1 MTLAVRLRQRFKG
14 QFPDEPWVKI
24 WERIY
29 PLAIP
34 SYATMAETGQSDAR
48 QELRERVRW
57 RRSRHDSGEI
67 GPLNCLP
74 NCCTLLCYGGPDNTA
89 DA

>member
-1 MTLAVRLRQRFKG
+1 MTMAIRLRQRFKG
-14 QFPDEPWVKI
+14 QLPDEPWVKI

-34 SYATMAETGQSDAR
+34 NYATISEIEQSDAR

-57 RRSRHDSGEI
+57 RRKSKRPPMLG
-67 GPLNCLP
+67 
-74 NCCTLLCYGGPDNTA
+74 
-89 DA
+89 